1 GAIRASAGVC
11 RDLTRIIREVKPER
25 VIAQNPT
32 TVFFGDGYIN
42 HPDHRAAGEAAIYA
56 TFPSSETRPI
66 FPELL
71 DEGYEPHKV
80 SQLWL
85 TIAPEPT
92 HYVDI
97 TAQWDKKIDS
107 LRAHVSQLGEGE
119 DFDNGVMQFIEER
132 NAEGGARVG
141 VKYAEYFKVMIL
153 QRANEE
159 HREKDLE
166 RALVAHEAEDGN

>member
-1 GAIRASAGVC
+1 
-11 RDLTRIIREVKPER
+11 
-25 VIAQNPT
+25 
-32 TVFFGDGYIN
+32 
-42 HPDHRAAGEAAIYA
+42 
-56 TFPSSETRPI
+56 
-66 FPELL
+66 
-71 DEGYEPHKV
+71 
-80 SQLWL
+80 
-85 TIAPEPT
+85 PT

-97 TAQWDKKIDS
+97 TNQWDKKIDS